1 MKITALLAENKP
13 ILSFEVF
20 PPKTESGF
28 DSVRTATEE
37 IAALHPAFM
46 SVTYGAG
53 GGTSAYTLDIAEN
66 IKARYG
72 VPTLAHLTCVSSTH
86 ETVRERI
93 AAIRSRGIENVMAL
107 RPRFSPGY
115 GDLAI
120 DAQKDIFAL
129 LDCERQI
136 GLTLGDS
143 LLMSPGKSVTAFA
156 GIPRA
161 ADIQNGVT
169 R

>member
-1 MKITALLAENKP
+1 MRRQDAAFSSLGCASAE
-13 ILSFEVF
+13 
-20 PPKTESGF
+20 
-28 DSVRTATEE
+28 SVLGVC
-37 IAALHPAFM
+37 AARA
-46 SVTYGAG
+46 A
-53 GGTSAYTLDIAEN
+53 AEG
-66 IKARYG
+66 R
-72 VPTLAHLTCVSSTH
+72 
-86 ETVRERI
+86 
-93 AAIRSRGIENVMAL
+93 AL